1 MKQNGQFRASL
12 GYVMS
17 FFFFSQK
24 KERQSGEGEEREL
37 EEKMEKG
44 RERRG
49 GTGSP
54 SFIRSSES
62 ELREYMPVEL
72 MNTTP
77 RGQDQIVMLIFQNT
91 MQAL

>member
-1 MKQNGQFRASL
+1 
-12 GYVMS
+12 
-17 FFFFSQK
+17 
-24 KERQSGEGEEREL
+24 
-37 EEKMEKG
+37 MEKG

-77 RGQDQIVMLIFQNT
+77 SVKDQIVMLIFQ